1 MGTPSKHHGTEH
13 VSARQTSTVR
23 TSACVRLRGCATALA
38 MGCAFGSP
46 ALAQQAGPLSVINWL
61 ELDTATDVQ
70 TGFPVTPPNATPPDT
85 EISIRSLDR
94 VRPEAVG
101 LYPAARVGLPAEI
114 WGSSRIERLAELTRS
129 LPTDM
134 LPALRD
140 LSFRLLLAE
149 FAAPLAQSAPAG
161 SSVSPLLS
169 ARLEKLI
176 EFGALDQA
184 GALLDVLDLEAAEL
198 RLMRFNIGLM
208 LGDDSQACD
217 ALQPSQPVSE
227 APLSDVPE
235 TLRSAMIFCQARA
248 GDWQGAA
255 ARLQAGTDEGALDP
269 YDADLLASFLDAET
283 EFDDSATLL
292 PPPSGTPD
300 PLHLRLREAS
310 GDPVSISQLP
320 VAFAHSDLRGS
331 AGWRA
336 QIVAAERLVRTG
348 ALPANRLLGIYTE
361 RRPAASGGIW
371 ERVRHVQSIDRAL
384 TDADAEALGAAL
396 TRGWPLIAAGE
407 LDVPLADL
415 FGPAIRAIQLHG
427 PAQDLAFRIGLLTR
441 DYETVALDLGQNGTA
456 NGTAEERFL
465 AAIARGLDPAD
476 YGQMRGEVA
485 QAVALAFGEK
495 AELRPESLAAIQ
507 DGRLGEEILET
518 LVRLGGPADP
528 RVLAE
533 GLAFLRHVGLEDIA
547 RRTALES
554 LLLDRRG

>member
-1 MGTPSKHHGTEH
+1 MPTYARGRLGGYL
-13 VSARQTSTVR
+13 SA
-23 TSACVRLRGCATALA
+23 AALGCALA
-38 MGCAFGSP
+38 GGFASDAG
-46 ALAQQAGPLSVINWL
+46 AQQTGPLSVINWL
-61 ELDTATDVQ
+61 ELDSVSDVQ
-70 TGFPVTPPNATPPDT
+70 TGFPVTPPDSTPPNV
-85 EISIRSLDR
+85 EISVRSLDR

-134 LPALRD
+134 LPALRE

-149 FAAPLAQSAPAG
+149 FTAPLVQATTPAPN
-161 SSVSPLLS
+161 VSPLLA
-169 ARLEKLI
+169 ARLQKLI

-198 RLMRFNIGLM
+198 RLLRFNIGLM
-208 LGDDSQACD
+208 LGDDSQACE
-217 ALQPSQPVSE
+217 ALQPRQPQPE
-227 APLSDVPE
+227 TDPPLSSAPQS
-235 TLRSAMIFCQARA
+235 LRAALVFCQARA

-255 ARLQAGTDEGALDP
+255 ARLQAGTDDGALDP
-269 YDADLLASFLDAET
+269 YDADLLAGFLDAET
-283 EFDDSATLL
+283 EFDESATLL

-310 GDPVSISQLP
+310 GDPISISQLP

-384 TDADAEALGAAL
+384 TEADAEALGTAL
-396 TRGWPLIAAGE
+396 TRGWPLIASGE

-415 FGPAIRAIQLHG
+415 FGPAIRATQLQG
-427 PAQDLAFRIGLLTR
+427 PAQDLAFRVGLLTR
-441 DYETVALDLGQNGTA
+441 DYETVALDLGQNGTS
-456 NGTAEERFL
+456 EERFL
-465 AAIARGLDPAD
+465 AAIARGLDPAEH
-476 YGQMRGEVA
+476 GQMRGEVA

-495 AELRPESLAAIQ
+495 TELRPESLEALE
-507 DGRLGEEILET
+507 DGRLGEELLQT
-518 LVRLGGPADP
+518 LVRLGGPTDP